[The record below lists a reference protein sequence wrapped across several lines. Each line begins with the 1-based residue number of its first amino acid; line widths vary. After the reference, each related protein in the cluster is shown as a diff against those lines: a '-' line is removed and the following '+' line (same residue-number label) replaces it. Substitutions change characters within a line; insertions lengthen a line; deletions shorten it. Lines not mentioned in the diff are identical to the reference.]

1 MPVARFQMPDGRI
14 ARFEVPEGTS
24 PEQAQTMMEAHFASA
39 APAAQTR
46 GTVPAEQ
53 APLIDRAKAIAG
65 PDMSKM
71 IRGAGV
77 QTAPYGAEALQGP
90 VTLPGAVLQGLA
102 SGAQRSL
109 AGITELGARAVGAEE
124 LQKGAKGVRESIPT
138 MLADYKEAYPYVTG
152 GSEFVGEAIAPTAAL
167 TKAGQALKAAG
178 AAAPALGRVLT
189 PLGESIA
196 TGGFRTGLSP
206 GVVNR
211 LAQIAG
217 GVTAGAGT
225 TAMLQGDVGG
235 NVGESALIGGA
246 LPIVLPALG
255 QLGYRGLGKA
265 MDIASG
271 RSANIAAGRIARG
284 AAGPELAAI
293 QQALKT
299 APEAETAGQAAAY
312 VKQPTFQALQDLAER
327 KGGQTGA
334 LFKKTKEQEIG
345 RQKQLAEVS
354 PVLSESE
361 AAREQIAGNLYKQAF
376 ASDVQRME
384 DAARIAQQQT
394 QKESGGLF
402 PGGIKQ
408 PEPVPQIQAIKDNP
422 IIKSAAS
429 EAKILAESQGV
440 NIGNPMA
447 SLQGLHY
454 MKMAIDN
461 QFANK
466 TASTSL
472 QKYSE
477 NALQG
482 TKQRLLNAIEGTET
496 EIGLS
501 PMYGLARQQY
511 GELSKP
517 VNQAMILDELQKVLR
532 SSGGIGEKES
542 AFLNI
547 LGAGENALIKRAG
560 GQPRFGGLREVL
572 SPEQLAA
579 FEDVA
584 AQLRINK
591 LAAEQ
596 VQFGRDPLSRIIQ
609 KETGTARFPF
619 LFGNRYTAIGNMV
632 LDELAGKLNEKTMN
646 ALVRGMESGKSAN
659 ELLNTLPASE
669 KNKVLLE
676 LKKSAQKRPLGY
688 SVGAG
693 QLQVER

>member
-1 MPVARFQMPDGRI
+1 MAWESAEKVQKNDAGEFRALIGGEWVPVAKAQKSDTGEYRI
-14 ARFEVPEGTS
+14 DRGTAT
-24 PEQAQTMMEAHFASA
+24 PQ
-39 APAAQTR
+39 PR

-53 APLIDRAKAIAG
+53 APLIDRTKAFVG

-77 QTAPYGAEALQGP
+77 QTTPYGAEALQGP
-90 VTLPGAVLQGLA
+90 VTLSGAVLQGLG
-102 SGAQRSL
+102 SGALRSV
-109 AGITELGARAVGAEE
+109 AGITELGARAAGAEG
-124 LQKGAKGVRESIPT
+124 LQKGAKAIRESIPT
-138 MLADYKEAYPYVTG
+138 MLAEYKEAYPITTG
-152 GSEFVGEAIAPTAAL
+152 GAEFVGEVIAPTAIL
-167 TKAGQALKAAG
+167 TKTGQALKAAG
-178 AAAPALGRVLT
+178 AAAPTFGRVLT

-196 TGGFRTGLSP
+196 TGGFRTGLPP
-206 GVVNR
+206 GVANR

-225 TAMLQGDVGG
+225 TAMLQGDVGS

-255 QLGYRGLGKA
+255 QLGYRGIGKA
-265 MDIASG
+265 MDIAAG
-271 RSANIAAGRIARG
+271 RSADIAAGRIARG
-284 AAGPELAAI
+284 AAGPEVAAI
-293 QQALKT
+293 QQALRT
-299 APEAETAGQAAAY
+299 APETETAGQAAAY

-354 PVLSESE
+354 PVLSEVE
-361 AAREQIAGNLYKQAF
+361 NAREQIAGDFYKQAF

-384 DAARIAQQQT
+384 DAARIAQQQA
-394 QKESGGLF
+394 QKKSGGLF

-422 IIKSAAS
+422 IIKSAAK
-429 EAKILAESQGV
+429 EAKILAESQNV

-477 NALQG
+477 SALQG
-482 TKQRLLNAIEGTET
+482 TKQNLLDAIQGTET

-511 GELSKP
+511 AELSKP

-532 SSGGIGEKES
+532 SPGGVGEKES

-560 GQPRFGGLREVL
+560 GQPRFGGLR
-572 SPEQLAA
+572 
-579 FEDVA
+579 DV
-584 AQLRINK
+584 
-591 LAAEQ
+591 
-596 VQFGRDPLSRIIQ
+596 
-609 KETGTARFPF
+609 
-619 LFGNRYTAIGNMV
+619 
-632 LDELAGKLNEKTMN
+632 
-646 ALVRGMESGKSAN
+646 
-659 ELLNTLPASE
+659 
-669 KNKVLLE
+669 
-676 LKKSAQKRPLGY
+676 
-688 SVGAG
+688 
-693 QLQVER
+693 